1 MIEKS
6 YQNVFVKHL
15 IVRKNPL
22 NEVVAVVVVVAEVA
36 PSVGDKMFVV
46 VVAEFYDIVG
56 HKI

>member
-15 IVRKNPL
+15 IVRKNPS
-22 NEVVAVVVVVAEVA
+22 NEGVVVVAVVA